1 MTRRPKKLT
10 QAQNKLQSLDPADPG
25 YAQAEA
31 AVEQAGKEATEA
43 KDKLDKATDAAVKAG
58 ADAKAKA
65 EKADNILTKFQ
76 GTTNAASQ
84 SQVAQGEKDNLS
96 NVARLTMLMA
106 MFIEIVG
113 KKYRRKPTKRP
124 CVVQRFAGRPS
135 GGNGKEI
142 D

>member
-1 MTRRPKKLT
+1 MTLRPKKLT

-43 KDKLDKATDAAVKAG
+43 KEALDKATDATVKAG
-58 ADAKAKA
+58 TDAKAKA

-76 GTTNAASQ
+76 GTANAASQ
-84 SQVAQGEKDNLS
+84 NQVSQGEQDNLS

-113 KKYRRKPTKRP
+113 KKYGRKPAKRS
-124 CVVQRFAGRPS
+124 CAFQRLAGRAS
-135 GGNGKEI
+135 GGDGKEI
-142 D
+142 G